1 MRKWILRFE
10 SEIPRVLAEDTFLS
24 DDLLRQLMDAGE
36 VDLLVGISSHD
47 DAKATRHALHAIERS
62 FQQDFSRQ
70 RAVIINACAND
81 KESDADAAAQLRM
94 SAEQNPPFPRLPT
107 LRTIH
112 RVNVDPLALP
122 SAGMTLHTILAAAD
136 LLRAR
141 ACVVL
146 SPASADLTPER
157 IVKLLAPVYRDKFDF
172 VAPLYTRHKF
182 QGLLARN
189 LLYPMSRA
197 VFGCGI
203 RELYSDEWGFS
214 GRLADVCLAQDVW
227 REEAIQARPEAWMA
241 ISAIASDFRCCQS
254 FLGQKAQS
262 ATASGADI
270 VEVFRQTVGNLFWCM
285 ELRQSAWLDCDKS
298 NTVQTYGQDPGLT
311 SGPTDLNRHG
321 IFEMFQSG
329 VREFEP
335 MLGAILDPETHAAI
349 KNIVS
354 FEESNFR
361 FEPELWVRT
370 LYDFAASYH
379 HSVINRNH
387 LVQALAPLYR
397 GMTFS
402 FLVEHADSSPA
413 EIEAGTERLCVE
425 FERQRSYLR
434 EKWKAG
440 IEVNS

>member
-1 MRKWILRFE
+1 LFSVLRFE
-10 SEIPRVLAEDTFLS
+10 SEISRTLSEDTFLS
-24 DDLLRQLMDAGE
+24 DDLLRQMMDVGE

-47 DAKATRHALHAIERS
+47 DAKATRHALRSIERS
-62 FQQDFSRQ
+62 FQQHFSRQ
-70 RAVIINACAND
+70 RAVIINMCGQQ
-81 KESDADAAAQLRM
+81 KESSNDEAARLRVL
-94 SAEQNPPFPRLPT
+94 AEENLRFPKLAT

-112 RVNVDPLALP
+112 RVDVDSSVLP
-122 SAGMTLHTILAAAD
+122 SAGMSLHTILAAAD

-141 ACVVL
+141 ACVVV
-146 SPASADLTPER
+146 SPGSADLTPDR
-157 IVKLLAPVYRDKFDF
+157 IANLLTPVYRDKFDF
-172 VAPLYTRHKF
+172 VAPLYSRHKF

-214 GRLADVCLAQDVW
+214 GRLATVCLTQDVW
-227 REEAIQARPEAWMA
+227 HEEAIQTRPEAWLA

-254 FLGQKAQS
+254 FLGRKSQS
-262 ATASGADI
+262 SAAPGTDV
-270 VEVFRQTVGNLFWCM
+270 VEIFRQTVSNLFWCM
-285 ELRQSAWLDCDKS
+285 EVRQSAWLDCDKS
-298 NTVQTYGQDPGLT
+298 NTVQSCGPQPELT
-311 SGPTDLNRHG
+311 SEPADLNRHR

-329 VREFEP
+329 VRELEP
-335 MLGAILDPETHAAI
+335 MLSSILDPATHAEL

-379 HSVINRNH
+379 HAVMNRNH
-387 LVQALAPLYR
+387 MVQALAPLYR

-425 FERQRSYLR
+425 FERQRPYLG